1 MSGHKEKMKEL
12 YDRILGIY
20 NSNKYENYREQE
32 KVIENIFSSEDIFE
46 RADETQQIQKDK
58 TLQNVLLKVSVLD
71 SFYSTNLTR
80 SKFGVYKVAKSTKK
94 YATPTHKITMN

>member
-1 MSGHKEKMKEL
+1 MSRHNEKMRDLYDKKLEL
-12 YDRILGIY
+12 YENGDERGDIY
-20 NSNKYENYREQE
+20 KNYREQE

-71 SFYSTNLTR
+71 SFYSTNLIKWLNILP
-80 SKFGVYKVAKSTKK
+80 S
-94 YATPTHKITMN
+94 